1 MYTAVAW
8 LDWWTTQKD
17 ETRSLASSLSSI
29 SRGWKMEESEASITI
44 ERQRHYLVIILQLSQ
59 DVRCL
64 ICKWVQ
70 YLSPDYCFLI
80 RIQNSLMTI
89 DSSRIIPKGLGWM
102 GRSHVWWHLTRKLQ
116 RIQVPINTFID
127 PSYLYLTGTHW
138 ENWKKKGKQQTTN
151 VFPLPTPPPP
161 PKKIQKNLRINWH
174 SELIFLFS
182 QKNCS
187 PKVPGHFQ

>member
-80 RIQNSLMTI
+80 RIQNSSMTI
-89 DSSRIIPKGLGWM
+89 DSLRIIPKGLGWM

-138 ENWKKKGKQQTTN
+138 ENWQKKVNNKPQMYS
-151 VFPLPTPPPP
+151 PYPPPP
-161 PKKIQKNLRINWH
+161 PKKIQKNLWINWH
-174 SELIFLFS
+174 SELIFLLS

-187 PKVPGHFQ
+187 LKAPGHFQ